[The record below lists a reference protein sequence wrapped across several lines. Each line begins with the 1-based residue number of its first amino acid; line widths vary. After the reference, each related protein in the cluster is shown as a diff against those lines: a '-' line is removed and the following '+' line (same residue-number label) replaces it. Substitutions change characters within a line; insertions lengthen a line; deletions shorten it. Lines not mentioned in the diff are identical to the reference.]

1 MKTYGISEI
10 AVTALR
16 KEPDERSEMVSQ
28 VLFGETFEI
37 IEIIDRWSFIKLNF
51 DLYEGWIDSKSIS
64 ILTENQYNE
73 INKATQTF
81 TNRLFTI
88 ITKNDNENLIIPFG
102 STIPNF
108 NTKELHFKI
117 QQNSYSLE
125 KDSFLEDY
133 NPKDLLLQWIN
144 APYLWG
150 GKSPMGVDC
159 SGLVQLFYK
168 VLGIKIPRDASRQV
182 KIGNNINFIADSNTG
197 DMAFFDDSEGNI
209 THVGIILDKNLIFH
223 ASGKVRIDKIDH
235 QGIYNNELK
244 KYTHHLRVIK
254 RIL

>member
-10 AVTALR
+10 AVSAIR

-37 IEIIDRWSFIKLNF
+37 LEIIDRWSFIKLNL
-51 DLYEGWIDSKSIS
+51 DQYEGWIDSKSITP
-64 ILTENQYNE
+64 LTENQYNE
-73 INKATQTF
+73 INNSTQTY
-81 TNRLFTI
+81 TNLLFTTI
-88 ITKNDNENLIIPFG
+88 KKNNKENLIVPFG
-102 STIPNF
+102 STLPIFHN
-108 NTKELHFKI
+108 EGQLFKI
-117 QQNSYSLE
+117 QQNSYTID
-125 KDSFLEDY
+125 KDSLIE
-133 NPKDLLLQWIN
+133 NRTPKDLLLQWIN

-168 VLGIKIPRDASRQV
+168 VLGIRIPRDANRQV
-182 KIGNNINFIADSNTG
+182 KIGNNINFIADSNIG

-209 THVGIILDKNLIFH
+209 THVGIILDKNLIIH

-235 QGIYNNELK
+235 QGIYNNEFK
-244 KYTHHLRVIK
+244 KYTHRLRVIK

>member
-10 AVTALR
+10 AVSAMR

-37 IEIIDRWSFIKLNF
+37 LEIIDRWSFIKLNL
-51 DLYEGWIDSKSIS
+51 DQYEGWIDSKSITP
-64 ILTENQYNE
+64 LTENQYNE
-73 INKATQTF
+73 INNSTQTY
-81 TNRLFTI
+81 TNLLFTTI
-88 ITKNDNENLIIPFG
+88 KKNNKENLIVPFG
-102 STIPNF
+102 STLPIFHN
-108 NTKELHFKI
+108 EGQLFKI
-117 QQNSYSLE
+117 QQNSYTID
-125 KDSFLEDY
+125 KDSLIE
-133 NPKDLLLQWIN
+133 NRTPKDLLLQWIN

-168 VLGIKIPRDASRQV
+168 VLGIKIPRDANRQV
-182 KIGNNINFIADSNTG
+182 KIGNNINFIADSNIG
-197 DMAFFDDSEGNI
+197 DIAFFDDSEGNI
-209 THVGIILDKNLIFH
+209 THVGIILDKNLIIH

-244 KYTHHLRVIK
+244 KYTHRLRVIK

>member
-10 AVTALR
+10 AVSAMR

-37 IEIIDRWSFIKLNF
+37 LEIIDRWSFIKLNL
-51 DLYEGWIDSKSIS
+51 DQYEGWIDSKSITP
-64 ILTENQYNE
+64 LTENQYNE
-73 INKATQTF
+73 INNSTKTY
-81 TNRLFTI
+81 TNLLFTTI
-88 ITKNDNENLIIPFG
+88 IKNNKENLIVPFG
-102 STIPNF
+102 STLPIF
-108 NTKELHFKI
+108 NKEGQLFKM
-117 QQNSYSLE
+117 QQNSYTID
-125 KDSFLEDY
+125 KDSLIE
-133 NPKDLLLQWIN
+133 NRTPKDLLLQWIN

-168 VLGIKIPRDASRQV
+168 VLGIKIPRDANRQV
-182 KIGNNINFIADSNTG
+182 KIGNNINFIADSNIG
-197 DMAFFDDSEGNI
+197 DIAFFDDSEGNI
-209 THVGIILDKNLIFH
+209 THVGIILDKNLIIH

-244 KYTHHLRVIK
+244 KYTHRLRVIK

>member
-10 AVTALR
+10 AVSAMR

-37 IEIIDRWSFIKLNF
+37 LEIIDRWSFIKLNL
-51 DLYEGWIDSKSIS
+51 DQYEGWINSKSITP
-64 ILTENQYNE
+64 LTEDQYNE
-73 INKATQTF
+73 INNSTQTY
-81 TNRLFTI
+81 TNLLFTTI
-88 ITKNDNENLIIPFG
+88 KKNNKENLIVPFG
-102 STIPNF
+102 STLPIFHN
-108 NTKELHFKI
+108 EGQLFKI
-117 QQNSYSLE
+117 QQNSYTID
-125 KDSFLEDY
+125 KDSLIE
-133 NPKDLLLQWIN
+133 NRTPKDLLLQWIN

-168 VLGIKIPRDASRQV
+168 VLGIKIPRDANRQV
-182 KIGNNINFIADSNTG
+182 KIGNNINFIADSNIG
-197 DMAFFDDSEGNI
+197 DIAFFDDSEGNI
-209 THVGIILDKNLIFH
+209 THVGIILDKNLIIH

-244 KYTHHLRVIK
+244 KYTHRLRVIK

>member
-10 AVTALR
+10 AVSAMR

-37 IEIIDRWSFIKLNF
+37 LEIIDRWSFIKLNL
-51 DLYEGWIDSKSIS
+51 DQYEGWIDSKSITP
-64 ILTENQYNE
+64 LTENQYNE
-73 INKATQTF
+73 INNSTQTY
-81 TNRLFTI
+81 TNLLFTTI
-88 ITKNDNENLIIPFG
+88 KKNNKENLIVPFG
-102 STIPNF
+102 STLPIFHN
-108 NTKELHFKI
+108 EGQLFKI
-117 QQNSYSLE
+117 QQNSYTID
-125 KDSFLEDY
+125 KDSLIE
-133 NPKDLLLQWIN
+133 NRTPKDLLLQWIN

-168 VLGIKIPRDASRQV
+168 VLGIKIPRDANRQV
-182 KIGNNINFIADSNTG
+182 KIGNNINFIADSNIG

-209 THVGIILDKNLIFH
+209 THVGIILDKNLIIH

-235 QGIYNNELK
+235 QGIYNNEFK
-244 KYTHHLRVIK
+244 KYTHRLRVIK

>member
-10 AVTALR
+10 AVSAIR

-37 IEIIDRWSFIKLNF
+37 LEIIDRWSFIKLNL
-51 DLYEGWIDSKSIS
+51 DQYEGWINSKSITP
-64 ILTENQYNE
+64 LTEDQYNE
-73 INKATQTF
+73 INNSTQTY
-81 TNRLFTI
+81 TNLLFTTI
-88 ITKNDNENLIIPFG
+88 KKNNKENLIVPFG
-102 STIPNF
+102 STLPIFHN
-108 NTKELHFKI
+108 EGQLFKI
-117 QQNSYSLE
+117 QQNSYTID
-125 KDSFLEDY
+125 KDSLIE
-133 NPKDLLLQWIN
+133 NRTPKDLLLQWIN

-168 VLGIKIPRDASRQV
+168 VLGIKIPRDANRQV
-182 KIGNNINFIADSNTG
+182 KIGNNINFIADSNIG
-197 DMAFFDDSEGNI
+197 DIAFFDDSEGNI
-209 THVGIILDKNLIFH
+209 THVGIILDKNLIIH

-244 KYTHHLRVIK
+244 KYTHRLRVIK